1 MQHGGKLQESHTAG
15 TLTHPCMVSSQCQGG
30 NEACGRDDVLGRAG
44 TLDISWPETLS
55 LLAQRDPRSLLVWS
69 RGCVPQALHLQSGGG
84 YDPRRPCRR
93 RSPWRAR
100 GGRRTCPWAATR
112 SWPWELLLALW
123 GCAKCLCYTICVTYV
138 VVTPVWGSELS
149 KLLSCLMV
157 FSGERWVLI
166 HYCYEMGAWFI
177 HGPKHV
183 RSSAERTCCCLST
196 RRAWEDIQNQV
207 ALFVDDR
214 ALHLWDRIRSH
225 MCR

>member
-84 YDPRRPCRR
+84 SDPRRPCRR

-123 GCAKCLCYTICVTYV
+123 GCAKCLCYTICVPYV

-149 KLLSCLMV
+149 KPLSCLMV
-157 FSGERWVLI
+157 LVAKGECSFITAMKWVPDL
-166 HYCYEMGAWFI
+166 YMA
-177 HGPKHV
+177 
-183 RSSAERTCCCLST
+183 RSTSDHLPNEHA
-196 RRAWEDIQNQV
+196 V
-207 ALFVDDR
+207 ACPRDAR
-214 ALHLWDRIRSH
+214 GRIFKIR
-225 MCR
+225 